1 MNNLT
6 SSKWWKAA
14 LIRAIKTAAQ
24 VALGMITVGMA
35 ASEID
40 WLNVASVSA
49 VAALYSLI
57 TSLAGLPEVDD
68 GPVDS

>member
-6 SSKWWKAA
+6 SSRWWKAA

-24 VALGMITVGMA
+24 VALGMMTVGMA

-68 GPVDS
+68 AAVDD

>member
-6 SSKWWKAA
+6 AVKLWKAA

-24 VALGMITVGMA
+24 VALGMMTVGMA

-68 GPVDS
+68 AAVDD

>member
-57 TSLAGLPEVDD
+57 TSLAGLPEVEDAAVDD
-68 GPVDS
+68 

>member
-1 MNNLT
+1 MSNLT

-68 GPVDS
+68 AAVDD

>member
-24 VALGMITVGMA
+24 VALGMMTVGMA

-68 GPVDS
+68 AAVDD

>member
-1 MNNLT
+1 MTNLT

-24 VALGMITVGMA
+24 VALGMMTVGMA

-68 GPVDS
+68 AAVDD

>member
-1 MNNLT
+1 MSNLT

-68 GPVDS
+68 AVGD

>member
-1 MNNLT
+1 MSNLT

-24 VALGMITVGMA
+24 VALGMMTVGMA

-68 GPVDS
+68 AAVDD

>member
-6 SSKWWKAA
+6 SLKWWKAA

-24 VALGMITVGMA
+24 VALGMMTVGMA

-68 GPVDS
+68 AAVDD

>member
-1 MNNLT
+1 MNTLT

-57 TSLAGLPEVDD
+57 TSLAGLPEVEDAAVDD
-68 GPVDS
+68 

>member
-6 SSKWWKAA
+6 SAKWWKAA

-68 GPVDS
+68 AAVDD

>member
-68 GPVDS
+68 AAVDD

>member
-1 MNNLT
+1 MSNLT

-24 VALGMITVGMA
+24 VALGMMTVGMA

-40 WLNVASVSA
+40 WLNMASVSA

-68 GPVDS
+68 AVED